1 MPTANPGRAAI
12 YCPKARCQSLKHRRF
27 PSFFVFLRILQI
39 TLIYKCEF
47 HQVTLARLGA
57 IGYIPRSP
65 TQANSLA
72 STPAERCRSGRTGR
86 SRKPLCAQA
95 YRGFES
101 LPLRHS
107 PLYPQKRQKI
117 RHFGFDGET
126 IPHTFTTHVYHTRSA
141 WPSLGNSIR
150 PPRQT

>member
-101 LPLRHS
+101 LPLRHPPPKS
-107 PLYPQKRQKI
+107 QLCVLSAAKAPRSWGLSSRASEQ
-117 RHFGFDGET
+117 RHSHLT
-126 IPHTFTTHVYHTRSA
+126 IWSHYLRSSQFA
-141 WPSLGNSIR
+141 I
-150 PPRQT
+150 

>member
-95 YRGFES
+95 YRGFVIP
-101 LPLRHS
+101 PLRHS
-107 PLYPQKRQKI
+107 LFTHKNGRKSGTSGSRRRNYP
-117 RHFGFDGET
+117 
-126 IPHTFTTHVYHTRSA
+126 THVYNTRLPHTV
-141 WPSLGNSIR
+141 SLALLSNSIR